1 MGCVGETLPVPGGR
15 GGGIG
20 GICGEEVCRL
30 IGGVDRGVL
39 WDI

>member
-1 MGCVGETLPVPGGR
+1 MWERLCRFLEEV

-30 IGGVDRGVL
+30 LGGVDRGVL